1 MVLTRHNPLVLQP
14 NLNQVQA
21 KQEDVI
27 LQFNRLTWKSRKS
40 DQEYQQVHQV
50 LVEEGK
56 FGDRLRR
63 EPTGQEVIVIE
74 RIIVIPRRN
83 RQNFQHIQDQLE
95 KNNHKHTGKQ
105 KIYQR

>member
-1 MVLTRHNPLVLQP
+1 MVLTHHNPPVLQP
-14 NLNQVQA
+14 NLNHVQA
-21 KQEDVI
+21 EQEDVI

-56 FGDRLRR
+56 FGDLLTRV
-63 EPTGQEVIVIE
+63 PIGQEVIVIE
-74 RIIVIPRRN
+74 RIIVIPRCN

-95 KNNHKHTGKQ
+95 QNNQ
-105 KIYQR
+105 